1 MFNIN
6 YDAKYML
13 LIFGAMFLFGALFGS
28 KERENF
34 RFTVAFVLTVLMLLA
49 IKFI

>member
-1 MFNIN
+1 MQVN

-13 LIFGAMFLFGALFGS
+13 LILSTLFLFGALFGS

>member
-1 MFNIN
+1 MQVN

-13 LIFGAMFLFGALFGS
+13 LILSTLFSFGALFGS

>member
-1 MFNIN
+1 MFNVN

-13 LIFGAMFLFGALFGS
+13 LVLSALFSIAALFGS

-34 RFTVAFVLTVLMLLA
+34 RFTVAFVLIVLMLLA
-49 IKFI
+49 IRFI

>member
-1 MFNIN
+1 MQVS
-6 YDAKYML
+6 YVAEYL
-13 LIFGAMFLFGALFGS
+13 LLTSSALYLFGAILGS

-34 RFTVAFVLTVLMLLA
+34 RFTVAFVLIVLALLA